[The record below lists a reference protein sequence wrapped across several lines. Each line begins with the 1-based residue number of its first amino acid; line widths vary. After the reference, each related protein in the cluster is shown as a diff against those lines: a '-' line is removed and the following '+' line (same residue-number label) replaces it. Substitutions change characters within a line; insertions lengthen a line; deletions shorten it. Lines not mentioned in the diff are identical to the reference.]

1 MYLTMVDPAFGKNA
15 FNSPKYYNETQTA
28 ANNILTILFGRP
40 GFYPS
45 IPDLGMDITTL
56 LYRHV
61 DEIDCNVIKAKLV
74 TQCTRFLT
82 NIREGSFDVQLAKY
96 MGKPLLIF
104 LIPIEVEKSD
114 KRLAIGITT
123 GADGKAIYQVEYHQE
138 VLD

>member
-1 MYLTMVDPAFGKNA
+1 
-15 FNSPKYYNETQTA
+15 
-28 ANNILTILFGRP
+28 
-40 GFYPS
+40 
-45 IPDLGMDITTL
+45 
-56 LYRHV
+56 
-61 DEIDCNVIKAKLV
+61 
-74 TQCTRFLT
+74 
-82 NIREGSFDVQLAKY
+82 

>member
-1 MYLTMVDPAFGKNA
+1 MIDPAFGKNA
-15 FNSPKYYNETQTA
+15 FNSPKYYNESQTV

-45 IPDLGMDITTL
+45 IPDLGMDISSI

-74 TQCTRFLT
+74 QQCTRFLT
-82 NIREGSFDVQLAKY
+82 NVRDGSFDVQLAKFQN
-96 MGKPLLIF
+96 KPLIIF
-104 LIPIEVEKSD
+104 IIPVTINRSD

-123 GADGKAIYQVEYHQE
+123 GSDGNTIYQVEYHQE
-138 VLD
+138 LLD